1 MSLMW
6 TPKTNKRL
14 SITAS
19 ASRRVSGLPS
29 GDDEKGL
36 NSETLS
42 TGTGPPLWD
51 PIQVH
56 LIRHTLSFIP
66 NITFT
71 SGLAEILL
79 ETPLTTYNGSHF
91 EHNLNRNS
99 DRMQNLRETNN
110 GFY

>member
-29 GDDEKGL
+29 VDDEKGL

-42 TGTGPPLWD
+42 TGTGPQLWD
-51 PIQVH
+51 PLQVH
-56 LIRHTLSFIP
+56 LIT

-71 SGLAEILL
+71 SSLAKILL
-79 ETPLTTYNGSHF
+79 ETLLTTHNDSHF
-91 EHNLNRNS
+91 
-99 DRMQNLRETNN
+99 
-110 GFY
+110 